1 MSLTGIFV
9 LIYLLAVN
17 AGGFVM
23 FGIDKGRA
31 KRHAFRISERAL
43 LTVGIFGGSLGALLG
58 MKLFRHK
65 TKHKKF
71 TVGLPIILIIQL
83 IIICYLIN
91 LKYHFW

>member
-1 MSLTGIFV
+1 MRLSGIFV
-9 LIYLLAVN
+9 LIYLLTVN
-17 AGGFVM
+17 ITGFVM

-31 KRHAFRISERAL
+31 KKHAFRISERAL
-43 LTVGIFGGSLGALLG
+43 ITVGILGGSLGALLG
-58 MKLFRHK
+58 MNFFHHK

-83 IIICYLIN
+83 IIFCYLIN